1 MSFEELSCLDSDRRS
16 GDGDKDITFGATFCF
31 ELDDLLAFSGV
42 LATLTFDLDDFFE
55 VEERWCCFERRLW
68 PRLLELELLL
78 LESPESELPEEEPEE
93 PDEDDEEE
101 DEEDEDDELEEE
113 RERFFLGRLLV
124 SSSLADCRFLSSP
137 QAGAVVRF
145 LAFSSYSSWWDDL
158 RFLLPLP
165 LAAEGGSSRRAD
177 DLLVVEVLGRTFFT
191 GVESRSGAESSS
203 SLL

>member
-1 MSFEELSCLDSDRRS
+1 MDSDRRS

-55 VEERWCCFERRLW
+55 EEERWCCFERRLW

-78 LESPESELPEEEPEE
+78 LESPESELPEEEPED

-113 RERFFLGRLLV
+113 RERF
-124 SSSLADCRFLSSP
+124 
-137 QAGAVVRF
+137 
-145 LAFSSYSSWWDDL
+145 WK
-158 RFLLPLP
+158 
-165 LAAEGGSSRRAD
+165 ENK
-177 DLLVVEVLGRTFFT
+177 
-191 GVESRSGAESSS
+191 
-203 SLL
+203 